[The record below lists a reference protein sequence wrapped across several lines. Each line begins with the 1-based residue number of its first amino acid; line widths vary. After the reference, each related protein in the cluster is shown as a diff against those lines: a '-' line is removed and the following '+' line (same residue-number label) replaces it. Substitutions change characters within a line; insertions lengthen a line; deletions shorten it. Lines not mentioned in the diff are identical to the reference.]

1 MYQMNKMCSKERAE
15 GHRWTQKNTTRNF
28 WFSFHMKFCSDLTN
42 QTNLTRSCIKS
53 VTACCL
59 VFLCDI
65 TILSLQI
72 YVVPQFV
79 MRMLSSISHKKN
91 DEFLLPETIET
102 PMENQKDPGT
112 GVKITSTMTKT
123 KKKKFLKSFLC
134 GASSV
139 LRLVLFGVLYLAPGI
154 LLTVLLSIFLF

>member
-1 MYQMNKMCSKERAE
+1 
-15 GHRWTQKNTTRNF
+15 
-28 WFSFHMKFCSDLTN
+28 MKFCSDLTN

-112 GVKITSTMTKT
+112 GVKITSTMAKT